1 MIVTACLVGYDTL
14 NAVGE
19 RLLADQIFNAV
30 LPADPLRSK
39 AASKSRSAANPQNFF
54 GRYPQSGLTAPNG
67 DIRSASSIGTVVC
80 SSAVVVGQ
88 RSERSVP

>member
-1 MIVTACLVGYDTL
+1 MGPVFVMASLMIVTACLVGYDTL

-39 AASKSRSAANPQNFF
+39 AASKSRSAANPQNFLDVIH
-54 GRYPQSGLTAPNG
+54 RA
-67 DIRSASSIGTVVC
+67 A
-80 SSAVVVGQ
+80 
-88 RSERSVP
+88 